1 MDARTTTR
9 LSADPVGQAQAVEA
23 LRRGALVAFPT
34 ETVYGLGA
42 DARSGEAVASIYS
55 AKGRPQFNP
64 LIAHVA
70 SLSDAENEGT
80 FNDIARTLASAFW
93 PGPLTLVVPLAAGGS
108 VSDLARAGL
117 DSVALRVPSHPVAQ
131 SLLRKAGFP
140 VAAPSA
146 NRSGHV
152 SPTTAEHVASDL
164 DGRIDLILDGGSTAV
179 GLESTVVS
187 CLESLP
193 RLLRP
198 GGVPRSALEQVL
210 GLRLAVGQGA
220 ALVSPGMLESHYAPA
235 ARLRLAAAQARPD
248 EAVLDFAGQF
258 GRAQAGAY
266 LDLSPSGDLREAA
279 ANLFGYL
286 RRLDAGST
294 GLIAVAAIPSSDLG
308 EAINDRLARAAAPRP

>member
-1 MDARTTTR
+1 MDPRTTTR
-9 LSADPVGQAQAVEA
+9 IFADLAGQARAVEA

-42 DARSGEAVASIYS
+42 DARSGEAVASIYR

-70 SLSDAENEGT
+70 RFSDAETEGV
-80 FNDIARTLASAFW
+80 FGDVARTLASAFW
-93 PGPLTLVVPLAAGGS
+93 PGPLTLVVPVAASGT

-117 DSVALRVPSHPVAQ
+117 DSVALRMPSHPVALA
-131 SLLRKAGFP
+131 LLQQTAFP

-164 DGRIDLILDGGSTAV
+164 EGRIDLILDGGPTAV

-187 CLESLP
+187 CLEALP

-198 GGVPRSALEQVL
+198 GGVPRAALENVL
-210 GLRLAVGQGA
+210 GCRLAVGSGA
-220 ALVSPGMLESHYAPA
+220 TLVAPGMLASHYAPVS
-235 ARLRLAAAQARPD
+235 RLRLAAVQARPG
-248 EAVLDFAGQF
+248 EAVLDFAGQL
-258 GRAQAGAY
+258 GPASPSTY
-266 LDLSPSGDLREAA
+266 LDLSPDGDLREAA
-279 ANLFGYL
+279 ANLFGFL
-286 RRLDAGST
+286 RRLDSGSAGV
-294 GLIAVAAIPSSDLG
+294 IAVAPIPASDLG